1 MKAGAEN
8 PEEGKGASV
17 FEERGACEGEE
28 RGHLPLSPPF
38 EKRPT
43 ALDSAARRSFFVPP
57 PLSIDPLSWLTSPF
71 SLPSLRA
78 SDMKTNAPRPLAGDR
93 SARGPF

>member
-1 MKAGAEN
+1 MKAGAED

-17 FEERGACEGEE
+17 FEERGACEREE

-43 ALDSAARRSFFVPP
+43 RARLGGATFFFRPP
-57 PLSIDPLSWLTSPF
+57 PSF
-71 SLPSLRA
+71 H
-78 SDMKTNAPRPLAGDR
+78 
-93 SARGPF
+93 